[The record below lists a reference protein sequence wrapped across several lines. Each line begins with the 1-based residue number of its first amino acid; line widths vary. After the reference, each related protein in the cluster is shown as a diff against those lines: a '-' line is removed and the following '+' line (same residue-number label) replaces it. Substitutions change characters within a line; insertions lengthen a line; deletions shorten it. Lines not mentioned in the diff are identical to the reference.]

1 VTLRVA
7 AAQAVSVSGDVA
19 ANVATAV
26 GLVTTAA
33 ERGARIVV
41 LPELFLT
48 GYDPDAWSH
57 ESALALDDDRL
68 DALREVARARQVV
81 VVASAAVRRALDP
94 STGSGR
100 RSTTLSLVLVDPA
113 GEVSAPYDKQHLCGA
128 ERDFFTAGDHGA
140 SLAVDGWQLGLGICN
155 DGSFPEH
162 AVAAATDGA
171 TAYLCPSA
179 YFRGAEHRRDLRYA
193 SRALDNGIYVVFS
206 GLPGTCGAYEF
217 CGGSA
222 IYDPEGR
229 VLERVAEES
238 PAVVVADLDPD
249 EVRRSQAQNPV
260 AAERLPG
267 LGSRTLVTV

>member
-1 VTLRVA
+1 MTLRIA

-19 ANVATAV
+19 ANVATAAE
-26 GLVTTAA
+26 LVTTAA
-33 ERGARIVV
+33 ERGARVVV

-57 ESALALDDDRL
+57 ESALSLDDDRL
-68 DALREVARARQVV
+68 EPLRDVAGDRQVV
-81 VVASAAVRRALDP
+81 LVASAAVRRALD
-94 STGSGR
+94 
-100 RSTTLSLVLVDPA
+100 STTLSLVLVDPG

-140 SLAVDGWQLGLGICN
+140 TLAVDGWRLGLGICN

-162 AVAAATDGA
+162 AVAAAADGA

-179 YFRGAEHRRDLRYA
+179 YFTGAEHRRDLRYA
-193 SRALDNGIYVVFS
+193 SRALDNGIYVVLA
-206 GLPGTCGAYEF
+206 GLPGTCGDYEF

-229 VLERVAEES
+229 VLDRVGGES
-238 PAVVVADLDPD
+238 PAVVVADLDP
-249 EVRRSQAQNPV
+249 EAVRRAQAQNPV
-260 AAERLPG
+260 AAERLLS
-267 LGSRTLVTV
+267 LGPREEIAV